1 MENMDVYTWL
11 CEYLEDEFGIA
22 EVREED
28 AFMNELALG
37 SLDVFT
43 LIGDMEYDFGIKISE
58 KMIREMITV
67 ADMMRVVGNLL
78 ESK

>member
-1 MENMDVYTWL
+1 MKNMAVYTWL

-28 AFMNELALG
+28 AFMDELALG
-37 SLDVFT
+37 SLDIFT

-67 ADMMRVVGNLL
+67 ADMMRVIGNLL
-78 ESK
+78 ESR